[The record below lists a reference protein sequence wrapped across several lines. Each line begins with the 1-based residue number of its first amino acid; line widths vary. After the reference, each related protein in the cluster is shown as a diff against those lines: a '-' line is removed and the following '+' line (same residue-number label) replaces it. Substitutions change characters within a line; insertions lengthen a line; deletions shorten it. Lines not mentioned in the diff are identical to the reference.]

1 MILLL
6 DTHAF
11 LWWRMNDP
19 RVETV
24 RRSIAAAQTVFVSS
38 ASAWEAAIKQ
48 ALGKLRL
55 EDAFAA
61 MVHGSGFTQLA
72 VTFAHAERLSKLPR
86 HHRDPFDRML
96 IAQAQTERAMLVTH
110 DPQFERYDVPLLR
123 L

>member
-61 MVHGSGFTQLA
+61 MVHGRGFTQ
-72 VTFAHAERLSKLPR
+72 LPR